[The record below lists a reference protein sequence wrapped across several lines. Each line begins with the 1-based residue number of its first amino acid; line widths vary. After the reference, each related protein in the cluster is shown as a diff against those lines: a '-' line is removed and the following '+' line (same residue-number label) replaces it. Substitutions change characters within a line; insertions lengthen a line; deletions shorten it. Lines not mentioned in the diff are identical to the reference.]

1 MHVIEKI
8 LIYFEEEFLNVFY
21 LEILD
26 NFMSLI
32 KNNLGLSII
41 KKIIEKSQNCSMID
55 NFFEKVAENCVSL
68 VQNPFG
74 NYSIQHIL
82 DVNIN
87 ILIIL
92 ALAN

>member
-1 MHVIEKI
+1 MHVVEKI
-8 LIYFEEEFLNVFY
+8 LVYFEEEFLNVFY
-21 LEILD
+21 DEIID
-26 NFMSLI
+26 NFMNLI

-55 NFFEKVAENCVSL
+55 KFFEKVVENCVSL

-87 ILIIL
+87 IF
-92 ALAN
+92 